1 MLAWETGDSGSEA
14 QSNPSSL
21 TRPPL
26 SEWLWRRVS
35 EYLHALRYR
44 VERENV
50 QYPSVVLAK
59 QRTGSRIQ
67 EFTPSCK
74 ADDELVLR

>member
-1 MLAWETGDSGSEA
+1 MLAWDTGDGGSEA

-35 EYLHALRYR
+35 EYLHDLRYC

-50 QYPSVVLAK
+50 RYPMFEWGWEARGVPQANGRAK
-59 QRTGSRIQ
+59 
-67 EFTPSCK
+67 
-74 ADDELVLR
+74 DD